1 MMPATLPLLC
11 ISFACGI
18 LLGKN
23 VPLPTVVVAMT
34 AALAAACSL
43 YLITAKKRAAVPL
56 LFLFLLF
63 GMLCLSAAERQV
75 HGPLHDVLG
84 RDVTLLGAV
93 REMDFYDESIVL
105 ILQTREVALQ
115 GQESLPLNARV
126 RVSIY
131 ALPEGF
137 LPEYGSRLQLQ
148 GRVDAPADRR
158 NPGGFNYR
166 EYLESQGVGAVMSLR
181 AADVA
186 FLPGRDSHVALALIH
201 RARARASRAITSFLP
216 SPEASLAQGILLGE
230 RRQVETEIIAAYQ
243 ALGIAH
249 LLAVSGLH
257 VGFVAAFALFL
268 TGAIRKKRGGVNSH
282 LPAVLMIVC
291 YVFLTGGRPPVWR
304 AALMFYLALTA
315 RQAGREHEGL
325 QALCASA
332 LVLLFFRPY
341 WLFSLSFQFSFLA
354 TAGIILLV
362 PRLQR
367 YFSQLPYLIS
377 VPLTV
382 TLAAQLTI
390 LPLQAYH
397 FGTMSL
403 LAVPV
408 NLLCVPLVGVGM
420 VLGLA
425 GTLAGMIFLPL
436 AAPFYWA
443 ALPVL
448 SVLVLVPQALA
459 SLPFATLH
467 IYTVSPVF
475 LVLYGV
481 FLFLFA
487 FRVPLLPLSGKKAL
501 SALLLVTL
509 LVWVSLPA
517 TGSTVLE
524 VSFLD
529 VGQGLA
535 MHIRTPAGRHLL
547 IDAGGRPGF
556 DTGEKIV
563 LPYLRHRRV
572 ATLDMLILTHSHYD
586 HYGGMAT
593 VARNLQVEH
602 FISNGDSDDAEPFA
616 ELMQVLGEREVSM
629 HVVEAGSRITL
640 ENGLW
645 LDVLS
650 PPERRFRHT
659 GDDAN
664 NNSLVLRLAFHEFS
678 LLITGDAETV
688 AITWLVREQGDKIKS
703 TVLQVPHHGSRGA
716 LSSAFLALL
725 DAQAAVIP
733 VGKNNFGHPH
743 PQTIELLLNHGVSV
757 YRTDWHGSVT
767 VQSDGKNWHISPLVE
782 GVPAIMENTG
792 HFIID
797 SPVVDIIR

>member
-1 MMPATLPLLC
+1 M
-11 ISFACGI
+11 
-18 LLGKN
+18 
-23 VPLPTVVVAMT
+23 
-34 AALAAACSL
+34 
-43 YLITAKKRAAVPL
+43 
-56 LFLFLLF
+56 
-63 GMLCLSAAERQV
+63 
-75 HGPLHDVLG
+75 
-84 RDVTLLGAV
+84 
-93 REMDFYDESIVL
+93 
-105 ILQTREVALQ
+105 
-115 GQESLPLNARV
+115 
-126 RVSIY
+126 
-131 ALPEGF
+131 
-137 LPEYGSRLQLQ
+137 
-148 GRVDAPADRR
+148 
-158 NPGGFNYR
+158 
-166 EYLESQGVGAVMSLR
+166 
-181 AADVA
+181 
-186 FLPGRDSHVALALIH
+186 
-201 RARARASRAITSFLP
+201 
-216 SPEASLAQGILLGE
+216 
-230 RRQVETEIIAAYQ
+230 
-243 ALGIAH
+243 
-249 LLAVSGLH
+249 
-257 VGFVAAFALFL
+257 
-268 TGAIRKKRGGVNSH
+268 
-282 LPAVLMIVC
+282 
-291 YVFLTGGRPPVWR
+291 
-304 AALMFYLALTA
+304 
-315 RQAGREHEGL
+315 
-325 QALCASA
+325 
-332 LVLLFFRPY
+332 
-341 WLFSLSFQFSFLA
+341 
-354 TAGIILLV
+354 
-362 PRLQR
+362 
-367 YFSQLPYLIS
+367 
-377 VPLTV
+377 
-382 TLAAQLTI
+382 
-390 LPLQAYH
+390 
-397 FGTMSL
+397 
-403 LAVPV
+403 
-408 NLLCVPLVGVGM
+408 
-420 VLGLA
+420 
-425 GTLAGMIFLPL
+425 
-436 AAPFYWA
+436 
-443 ALPVL
+443 
-448 SVLVLVPQALA
+448 
-459 SLPFATLH
+459 
-467 IYTVSPVF
+467 
-475 LVLYGV
+475 
-481 FLFLFA
+481 
-487 FRVPLLPLSGKKAL
+487 